1 MTVRPSPSYVFS
13 QDAVVNVATANNYM
27 SLFNPVGS
35 GKLILIGGIFI
46 SSTLLT
52 SSSITAS
59 LRGWRTTAASGG
71 TLQLDSAITK
81 AQMQFPDDIKAEVR
95 TGNPTCTRTTPFF
108 NSPAPITDKA
118 APVHVVTVPPGT
130 APFSVPPGNGIVLRT
145 EAGIGVGAT
154 WNLSVAWA
162 EVG

>member
-13 QDAVVNVATANNYM
+13 QDAVTNVATAHNYI

-35 GKLILIGGIFI
+35 GKLVLIGGIFI

-52 SSSITAS
+52 SSSITS
-59 LRGWRTTAASGG
+59 SMRGWRTTAASGG
-71 TLQLDSAITK
+71 TLQADSVTTK
-81 AQMQFPDDIKAEVR
+81 AQVQFPDPVAEVR
-95 TGNPTCTRTTPFF
+95 TGNPSCTLTTAFF

-130 APFSVPPGNGIVLRT
+130 APFSMPPGNGIALRT

-154 WNLSVAWA
+154 WNLSIAWA

>member
-1 MTVRPSPSYVFS
+1 MTVRPTPSFVFS
-13 QDAVVNVATANNYM
+13 QDAVANVATAHNYI

-35 GKLILIGGIFI
+35 GKLLLVGGIFI

-52 SSSITAS
+52 SSSITSS

-71 TLQLDSAITK
+71 TLQLDSVMTK
-81 AQMQFPDDIKAEVR
+81 AQMQFPDPVGEVR
-95 TGNPTCTRTTPFF
+95 TGNPTVTLTTAFF

-118 APVHVVTVPPGT
+118 APVHIVTVPPGT
-130 APFSVPPGNGIVLRT
+130 APFSIPTGNGIVLRT

-154 WNLSVAWA
+154 WNLSIAWA
-162 EVG
+162 EIG